1 MDNFKTRVKLF
12 KNIIL
17 EINKFS
23 NDCKII
29 LFNFNQKIQSFITN
43 FTNDGEKNNKMK
55 LLDKC
60 DLLLSNC
67 LKIFLQFFNLNYSYF
82 ESESSYL
89 KNEILI
95 KVNKEIT
102 DNNIME
108 FSDKIKNK
116 KIELNQLIVNLND
129 LKKVYKE
136 KMKNAEKAIYNNEV
150 AKKIQINEIN
160 IYSHNEEDTIKK
172 AKEAEKNYLENIEKI
187 KKAKI
192 EYLNIL
198 NNYSNQIQN
207 FNYFENELFEDLMK
221 KFEKRY
227 KDCLNNI
234 KNALDFFNKNKKII
248 ESTNLD
254 FSKEIKLDNEL
265 NNNYEFEYYEP
276 NLFETSINFKDNINI
291 NVINKLKDEF
301 GLKQLNDFDVEI
313 EKNKNKF
320 ENIFRQLT
328 NNCENLTKNE
338 INILKK
344 FLNEENYRYEF
355 LMELNK
361 FRGQTN
367 LFDNKISFNIICD
380 IFNYIFSMMDLTNSN
395 EHNNIKY
402 AILLSQSFY
411 INNNEKKIFIDNE
424 LTNNILLSD
433 ENFWIDFIEK
443 EIEIEQIKNSNKD
456 IAFIIFTTNI
466 NNIINFVKD
475 SEKLEFIL
483 FKFKEKYMFQKEQIK
498 VAEELLK
505 ISLDEKKQY
514 FFNKKK
520 VTQDS

>member
-172 AKEAEKNYLENIEKI
+172 AKEAEKNYLENIKKI

-301 GLKQLNDFDVEI
+301 GAKQLNDFD
-313 EKNKNKF
+313 KLK
-320 ENIFRQLT
+320 
-328 NNCENLTKNE
+328 TK
-338 INILKK
+338 
-344 FLNEENYRYEF
+344 
-355 LMELNK
+355 
-361 FRGQTN
+361 
-367 LFDNKISFNIICD
+367 
-380 IFNYIFSMMDLTNSN
+380 
-395 EHNNIKY
+395 
-402 AILLSQSFY
+402 
-411 INNNEKKIFIDNE
+411 
-424 LTNNILLSD
+424 
-433 ENFWIDFIEK
+433 
-443 EIEIEQIKNSNKD
+443 
-456 IAFIIFTTNI
+456 
-466 NNIINFVKD
+466 
-475 SEKLEFIL
+475 
-483 FKFKEKYMFQKEQIK
+483 
-498 VAEELLK
+498 
-505 ISLDEKKQY
+505 
-514 FFNKKK
+514 
-520 VTQDS
+520 

>member
-1 MDNFKTRVKLF
+1 MDNFKTRIKLF
-12 KNIIL
+12 QNIIL
-17 EINKFS
+17 EINKFK

-29 LFNFNQKIQSFITN
+29 LFNFNQKIKSFITN
-43 FTNDGEKNNKMK
+43 FTQNDEKNNKME

-60 DLLLSNC
+60 DLLLSNS

-89 KNEILI
+89 KNEIFRKI
-95 KVNKEIT
+95 KKEISEKK
-102 DNNIME
+102 IIE
-108 FSDKIKNK
+108 LSDKIKNK
-116 KIELNQLIVNLND
+116 KTELNQLFVNINNF
-129 LKKVYKE
+129 KKLYKE

-150 AKKIQINEIN
+150 AKQMKINKIN
-160 IYSHNEEDTIKK
+160 IYIHNEEDTIKK
-172 AKEAEKNYLENIEKI
+172 AKEAEKNYQENIEKI

-198 NNYSNQIQN
+198 NIYSNQIQT
-207 FNYFENELFEDLMK
+207 FNYFENELFTDLMK
-221 KFEKRY
+221 KFEIRY

-265 NNNYEFEYYEP
+265 NNNYEFEYYKP

-301 GLKQLNDFDVEI
+301 GLTQLNDIDVEI
-313 EKNKNKF
+313 ENNKNKF
-320 ENIFRQLT
+320 ENIFKTLIQ
-328 NNCENLTKNE
+328 NCESLTKNE

-344 FLNEENYRYEF
+344 FLNEENYRYQF

-361 FRGQTN
+361 FRGQKN
-367 LFDNKISFNIICD
+367 LFNNKICFNIICD
-380 IFNYIFSMMDLTNSN
+380 IFNYLFSMMDLKNSN

-402 AILLSQSFY
+402 AILLSQSFC

-443 EIEIEQIKNSNKD
+443 EIEIEQINNSNNN
-456 IAFIIFTTNI
+456 IPFIIFTTNI
-466 NNIINFVKD
+466 NNIKNFVKD
-475 SEKLEFIL
+475 TEKLEFIL
-483 FKFKEKYMFQKEQIK
+483 FYFKEKYMFQEEQIK

-505 ISLDEKKQY
+505 ISLKEKKDY
-514 FFNKKK
+514 CFNNKKLK
-520 VTQDS
+520 QDS

>member
-29 LFNFNQKIQSFITN
+29 LFNFNQKIKSFITN
-43 FTNDGEKNNKMK
+43 FTQNDEKNNKME

-172 AKEAEKNYLENIEKI
+172 AKEAEKNYLE
-187 KKAKI
+187 
-192 EYLNIL
+192 
-198 NNYSNQIQN
+198 
-207 FNYFENELFEDLMK
+207 
-221 KFEKRY
+221 
-227 KDCLNNI
+227 
-234 KNALDFFNKNKKII
+234 
-248 ESTNLD
+248 
-254 FSKEIKLDNEL
+254 
-265 NNNYEFEYYEP
+265 
-276 NLFETSINFKDNINI
+276 
-291 NVINKLKDEF
+291 
-301 GLKQLNDFDVEI
+301 
-313 EKNKNKF
+313 
-320 ENIFRQLT
+320 
-328 NNCENLTKNE
+328 
-338 INILKK
+338 
-344 FLNEENYRYEF
+344 
-355 LMELNK
+355 
-361 FRGQTN
+361 
-367 LFDNKISFNIICD
+367 
-380 IFNYIFSMMDLTNSN
+380 
-395 EHNNIKY
+395 KY
-402 AILLSQSFY
+402 
-411 INNNEKKIFIDNE
+411 
-424 LTNNILLSD
+424 
-433 ENFWIDFIEK
+433 
-443 EIEIEQIKNSNKD
+443 
-456 IAFIIFTTNI
+456 
-466 NNIINFVKD
+466 
-475 SEKLEFIL
+475 
-483 FKFKEKYMFQKEQIK
+483 
-498 VAEELLK
+498 
-505 ISLDEKKQY
+505 
-514 FFNKKK
+514 
-520 VTQDS
+520 

>member
-1 MDNFKTRVKLF
+1 MEKFNTRIKLF
-12 KNIIL
+12 QNIIL

-29 LFNFNQKIQSFITN
+29 LFNFNQKIKSFITN
-43 FTNDGEKNNKMK
+43 FTEVDEKNNKME
-55 LLDKC
+55 LLDEC

-67 LKIFLQFFNLNYSYF
+67 LKVFLQFFNLNYSYL
-82 ESESSYL
+82 ESESLYL
-89 KNEILI
+89 NNEILI
-95 KVNKEIT
+95 KVNKVIT
-102 DNNIME
+102 DNNIIE
-108 FSDKIKNK
+108 LGTKIKNK
-116 KIELNQLIVNLND
+116 RTELNQLIVNLKNI
-129 LKKVYKE
+129 KRIYKE

-172 AKEAEKNYLENIEKI
+172 AKEAEKNYHENIKKI
-187 KKAKI
+187 KNAKI

-198 NNYSNQIQN
+198 NIYSNQIQN
-207 FNYFENELFEDLMK
+207 FNYFENELFTDLMK
-221 KFEKRY
+221 KFEIRY

-248 ESTNLD
+248 ESTNLV

-276 NLFETSINFKDNINI
+276 NLFETSINFKDSINI

-301 GLKQLNDFDVEI
+301 GLKQLNDFNIES
-313 EKNKNKF
+313 EKNKNEF
-320 ENIFRQLT
+320 EIIFRNLIQ
-328 NNCENLTKNE
+328 NCENFTKTD
-338 INILKK
+338 INKLKK
-344 FLNEENYRYEF
+344 FLNEDNYRYEF

-361 FRGQTN
+361 YRGQSN
-367 LFDNKISFNIICD
+367 LFDKTISFNIICD
-380 IFNYIFSMMDLTNSN
+380 IFNYIFSMMDLKNSN

-411 INNNEKKIFIDNE
+411 IYKNKKKIFIDNE
-424 LTNNILLSD
+424 LTNNILLSN

-443 EIEIEQIKNSNKD
+443 EIEIEQIKNSNND

-466 NNIINFVKD
+466 NNIKNFVKD
-475 SEKLEFIL
+475 SEKLEIIL
-483 FKFKEKYMFQKEQIK
+483 FIFKEKYNFQKEQIK

-505 ISLDEKKQY
+505 ISLDEKKEL
-514 FFNKKK
+514 FFKKK
-520 VTQDS
+520 IKKDN